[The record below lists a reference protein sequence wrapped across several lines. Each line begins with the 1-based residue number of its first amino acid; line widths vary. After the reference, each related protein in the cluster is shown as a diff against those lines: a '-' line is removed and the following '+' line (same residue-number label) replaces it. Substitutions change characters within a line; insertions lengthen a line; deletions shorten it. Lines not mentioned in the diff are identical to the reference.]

1 MTVAGMALVPAVL
14 LMATAGPA
22 FESPAAAAAIATT
35 ISAAVGTPAPA
46 SAIPSAAAERPLE
59 T

>member
-22 FESPAAAAAIATT
+22 FESPAAAIATT